1 MKKNVYL
8 LLLSDTLLIFFFFS
22 TAGYSQVV
30 SQQNSYHCGDRVVEK
45 QIGLPQ
51 QTGSGTHKIWDI
63 SCQALPD
70 DDYIV
75 EYNYVPDTTEN
86 VIGVT
91 EQDTRYYYEQQ
102 GDSLLLNGFENRL
115 TKMEYDLREVYLKY
129 PTVLGDSLEGFFHGR
144 GRYCGRLGLRTY
156 GHYKTKAE
164 ETGDLVIAEGD
175 TLHQVLKLHTER
187 IQATKFI
194 PIDML
199 DSLPVYST
207 DSVAGQISADTTLI
221 RIDICRWYAQG
232 FRYPI
237 LETRKRYDGNSSQP
251 LSVKAYYYPPQAHSR
266 SLNNADV
273 SVSQIE
279 EMPQGPV
286 NTTFYSIDGRPNT
299 VQPYRNGIY
308 IEEQH
313 HGSNKTTRKITVNN
327 R

>member
-1 MKKNVYL
+1 MKRNAYL
-8 LLLSDTLLIFFFFS
+8 LLFSDTLLTLFFFS
-22 TAGYSQVV
+22 TAGYSQVA
-30 SQQNSYHCGDRVVEK
+30 SQHNNYRCGDRVVEK

-51 QTGSGTHKIWDI
+51 QTVSGTHKIWDI

-91 EQDTRYYYEQQ
+91 EQDTRYFYELQ
-102 GDSLLLNGFENRL
+102 GNSLLLNGFENRQ
-115 TKMEYDLREVYLKY
+115 TRMEYDLREVYLQFPIIY
-129 PTVLGDSLEGFFHGR
+129 GDSLEGFFHGT
-144 GRYCGRLGLRTY
+144 GRNCDRLGLRSY
-156 GHYKTKAE
+156 GRYKTKADE
-164 ETGDLVIAEGD
+164 IGDLVIAEGD

-187 IQATKFI
+187 IQATEFI
-194 PIDML
+194 PIEML
-199 DSLPVYST
+199 DSLPVYPT
-207 DSVAGQISADTTLI
+207 DSIAGRIAADTTLI

-279 EMPQGPV
+279 EMPQRPV
-286 NTTFYSIDGRPNT
+286 NTTFYSIDGRQKT
-299 VQPYRNGIY
+299 VQPYRNSIY
-308 IEEQH
+308 IKEQH
-313 HGSNKTTRKITVNN
+313 HGCNKTTKKITVNN